1 MTRTYGITRTQ
12 LADDSENQFPS
23 DHTQTCVYCIIV
35 YVDSYITYINIPS
48 RSAIWKPLL
57 ETTNKHHV
65 FLLGEHCSPTWHQ
78 HQQTKSPQL
87 LVACVVRR
95 PLHDAWIPY
104 VCDCDLMIYEQ
115 KNWNLPIEI
124 ARNWMSRPV
133 SSLCTWSKL
142 TWVELSCCTTASD
155 SSSRAELADKHHRI

>member
-57 ETTNKHHV
+57 ETT
-65 FLLGEHCSPTWHQ
+65 
-78 HQQTKSPQL
+78 QQTKSPQL

-95 PLHDAWIPY
+95 PLHDAWIPD